1 MLFTA
6 LQNKKDHMFKVNETN
21 CQTGETIIRDM
32 TETELAQYEAD
43 QAQAKKDA
51 ATRTKAE
58 QAKADKRQIILD
70 RLGITNEELL
80 AILS

>member
-1 MLFTA
+1 MTTPQINIYDA
-6 LQNKKDHMFKVNETN
+6 I
-21 CQTGETIIRDM
+21 TGETTIRDM
-32 TETELAQYEAD
+32 NETELAQHETD
-43 QAQAKKDA
+43 IAQAKKDA
-51 ATRTKAE
+51 AAQAKAD